1 MVKKNLLLICLILIF
16 RWIDAK
22 RQNAVNCKAGIDLQ
36 SSMKAE
42 EEQAGADQENESQRD
57 FRNDKPLP

>member
-1 MVKKNLLLICLILIF
+1 
-16 RWIDAK
+16 
-22 RQNAVNCKAGIDLQ
+22 
-36 SSMKAE
+36 MKAE